1 MPAKKERLRIG
12 FGYDVH
18 RLAKGRR
25 LILGGVHIPFKLGLL
40 GHSDADV
47 LCHAIADSLL
57 GAAAAGDIGRH
68 FPDSD
73 PKFKGISSL
82 LLLAN
87 TKAVLRKA
95 GYRIVNID
103 STLVAEAPRLSP
115 HAVQMRQN
123 IARALGIRPSQ
134 VSVKATTNEGLG
146 AVGRGQGICAF
157 ANALIRNDR

>member
-1 MPAKKERLRIG
+1 MPAKKENLRIG
-12 FGYDVH
+12 LGYDAH

-25 LILGGVHIPFKLGLL
+25 LILGGVEIPFKLGLL

-73 PKFKGISSL
+73 PKLKGISSL
-82 LLLAN
+82 LLLAS
-87 TKAVLRKA
+87 TKTLLRKA
-95 GYRIVNID
+95 GYRIINID
-103 STLVAEAPRLSP
+103 STVVAEAPRLSP

-123 IARALGIRPSQ
+123 IARALGVRLAQ
-134 VSVKATTNEGLG
+134 VSVKATTNERLG
-146 AVGRGQGICAF
+146 AVGRGQGIYAF
-157 ANALIRNDR
+157 AQALIRKDR

>member
-1 MPAKKERLRIG
+1 MPAKKESLRIG
-12 FGYDVH
+12 FGYDAH

-25 LILGGVHIPFKLGLL
+25 LILGGVDIPFKLGLL

-68 FPDSD
+68 FPDGD
-73 PKFKGISSL
+73 PKFKNISSL
-82 LLLAN
+82 LLLAS
-87 TKAVLRKA
+87 TKALLHKA
-95 GYRIVNID
+95 GYRIINID
-103 STLVAEAPRLSP
+103 STVVAEAPRLSP

-123 IARALGIRPSQ
+123 IARALGIRPGQ

-146 AVGRGQGICAF
+146 AVGRGQGIYAF
-157 ANALIRNDR
+157 ANALIGKGP